1 MRVTV
6 SEEGTLLDH
15 LKKMQPSTSNNVLRK
30 MLTSQRIQVDESVI
44 HRAKHIVQIGQ
55 IVEILPRPKLTIE
68 EKKGVSAKEKDLKII
83 NEKNHIL
90 VFSKPAGL
98 LSVATDR
105 LEPDTLHN
113 RCVEYCKTNDRRGW
127 CFIVHR
133 LDKATSGIMIFAK
146 NENSKRYLQEQ
157 FAERQVHRNY
167 VALVEGLAEDGN
179 ATHHLVEDKTLRVH
193 ISEVKTKESKLA
205 ITSWR
210 VMKSNDIA
218 TLLHI
223 LIETGRRHQIRV
235 ALADHGTPVVGD
247 RMHGAETN
255 LHGRICLHAT
265 ALEFLHP
272 FDDEPVRFESEY
284 DVAWNHGLKNP

>member
-6 SEEGTLLDH
+6 SEEGALLDH
-15 LKKMQPSTSNNVLRK
+15 LKIMQPSASNNVLRK

-44 HRAKHIVQIGQ
+44 YRAKHIVLAGQ
-55 IVEILPRPKLTIE
+55 IIEILPRPKMTIE
-68 EKKGVSAKEKDLKII
+68 EKQEVSAKQHDLDII
-83 NEKNHIL
+83 HEDEHIL
-90 VFSKPAGL
+90 VVSKPAGL
-98 LSVATDR
+98 LSVATDK
-105 LEPDTLHN
+105 LEHHTLHN
-113 RCVEYCKTNDRRGW
+113 RCVEYCKTDDPRGW

-146 NENSKRYLQEQ
+146 NENSKRYLQDQ
-157 FAERQVHRNY
+157 FAERQVHRDY
-167 VALVEGLAEDGN
+167 VALVEGLAEDGS
-179 ATHHLVEDKTLRVH
+179 ATHNLVEDKTLRVH
-193 ISEVKTKESKLA
+193 ISKAKTKDSKIA
-205 ITSWR
+205 ITSWQ

-218 TLLHI
+218 TLLHV